1 MREKQ
6 RKVLANFDKRGFFLT
21 GTYEDCYLPDDE
33 AACWKDV
40 ENYARRV
47 KYATCK
53 RFGVE
58 KEKIRLMLWAARK
71 GEAGRL
77 HMHGFA
83 QCVGM
88 GEADRREWR
97 EMLEDLWRRRI
108 PGTREF
114 EPLGTMN
121 VDRMDMKKLLG
132 LSGEGKNGTLGYIYG
147 HSWRL
152 HRLCG
157 LRLLV
162 GAAVP
167 GLGVREG
174 DDLRPGTA
182 ARERGRKAGWMG
194 SHRAAGLSDFAAER
208 VCESLHMTD
217 KIKFL
222 RAF

>member
-1 MREKQ
+1 M
-6 RKVLANFDKRGFFLT
+6 
-21 GTYEDCYLPDDE
+21 
-33 AACWKDV
+33 

-58 KEKIRLMLWAARK
+58 KEKIRLMLWAVLRDTQPDPAR
-71 GEAGRL
+71 GAETQRQPVEPQAA
-77 HMHGFA
+77 A
-83 QCVGM
+83 QG
-88 GEADRREWR
+88 
-97 EMLEDLWRRRI
+97 
-108 PGTREF
+108 
-114 EPLGTMN
+114 
-121 VDRMDMKKLLG
+121 
-132 LSGEGKNGTLGYIYG
+132 
-147 HSWRL
+147 L

-174 DDLRPGTA
+174 DDLQPGTA
-182 ARERGRKAGWMG
+182 ARERGCATGRLG
-194 SHRAAGLSDFAAER
+194 SHRAAGVSDFAAER
-208 VCESLHMTD
+208 VCESSHMTD